1 MHKMKFLEEY
11 LDIEVPIIM
20 APMFLVSNVN
30 MLTEAMKSGIA
41 GVIPSL
47 NYLTGKE
54 LEQALAELNDFRHS
68 PENHGT
74 YGINLIVQNTNKR
87 MERDLEICLK
97 MKVPFYITSLG
108 NPEKVLKQARTYG
121 AKVFSDVTNLKHA
134 QRVYEQGVDGFVAVG
149 SGAGGHAGP
158 YPNQLLI
165 PALKKYFPDMPV
177 IAAGGI
183 ANGKGILSMLALG
196 AVGVSLGTLFIAS
209 NEAGVSDEY
218 KKAIV
223 DSGMKDIIMTSR
235 LSGAPVSIINT
246 PFYRKLKEQDEEA
259 GPVSKNKLTK
269 LERLEEGISL
279 LEKSIQPGNYNNL
292 WVAGHAVELID
303 EIRPVKDIIDRLKEE
318 LKIAIENLS
327 DTVRSFGP

>member
-1 MHKMKFLEEY
+1 MSRQNQL
-11 LDIEVPIIM
+11 IELLGIEIPIIM

-30 MLTEAMKSGIA
+30 MVIEAMKSGIA

-54 LEQALAELNDFRHS
+54 LEKALEDLNDFKS
-68 PENHGT
+68 SNENHGS
-74 YGINLIVQNTNKR
+74 YGINLIVQSTNKR
-87 MERDLEICLK
+87 MEEDLKICVEK
-97 MKVPFYITSLG
+97 RVPFYITSLG
-108 NPEKVLKQARTYG
+108 NPEKVLEGARSYG
-121 AKVFSDVTNLKHA
+121 AKVFSDVTNIKHA
-134 QRVYEQGVDGFVAVG
+134 QRVYDLGVDGFIAVG

-158 YPNQLLI
+158 HPNQLLV
-165 PALKKYFPDMPV
+165 PALQKHFPDKPV

-183 ANGKGILSMLALG
+183 ASGKGILSMLALG

-223 DSGMKDIIMTSR
+223 DSEMKDIIMTSR

-246 PFYRKLKEQDEEA
+246 PFYRQLKEQDEKT
-259 GPVSKNKLTK
+259 GPVSKDKLTK
-269 LERLEEGISL
+269 LKRLEEGISM

-292 WVAGHAVELID
+292 WVAGHTVELID
-303 EIRPVKDIIDRLKEE
+303 EVKPVKEIIHRLKEE
-318 LKIAIENLS
+318 LINAINDIRKGGFS
-327 DTVRSFGP
+327 VD

>member
-1 MHKMKFLEEY
+1 MSRKNQL
-11 LDIEVPIIM
+11 IELLSIETPIIM

-30 MLTEAMKSGIA
+30 MVVEAMRSGIA

-54 LEQALAELNDFRHS
+54 LAQALDDLNEFKS
-68 PENHGT
+68 SNENRGS
-74 YGINLIVQNTNKR
+74 YGVNLIVQSTNIR
-87 MERDLEICLK
+87 MEEDLKICLEK
-97 MKVPFYITSLG
+97 KVPFYITSLG
-108 NPEKVLKQARTYG
+108 NPEKVVEQARTYG
-121 AKVFSDVTNLKHA
+121 AKVFCDVTNIRHA
-134 QRVYEQGVDGFVAVG
+134 QRVNEIGVDGFVAVG

-158 YPNQLLI
+158 YSNQLLV
-165 PALKKYFPDMPV
+165 PALQKHFPDKPV

-209 NEAGVSDEY
+209 TEARVSDEY

-223 DSGMKDIIMTSR
+223 DSGMKDIIMTAR

-246 PFYRKLKEQDEEA
+246 PFYRKLKEQDEKA
-259 GPVSKNKLTK
+259 GTASKNQMTK
-269 LERLEEGISL
+269 LERLEEGISM

-292 WVAGHAVELID
+292 WVAGHTVELID
-303 EIRPVKDIIDRLKEE
+303 EVRPVKDIINRLKEE
-318 LKIAIENLS
+318 LKVAIEE
-327 DTVRSFGP
+327 VREEDFFED

>member
-1 MHKMKFLEEY
+1 MSRQNQL
-11 LDIEVPIIM
+11 IELLGIEIPIIM

-30 MLTEAMKSGIA
+30 MVIEAMKSGIA

-54 LEQALAELNDFRHS
+54 LEKALEDLNDFKS
-68 PENHGT
+68 SNENHGS
-74 YGINLIVQNTNKR
+74 YGINLIVQSTNKR
-87 MERDLEICLK
+87 MEEDLRICVGK
-97 MKVPFYITSLG
+97 RVPFYITSLG
-108 NPEKVLKQARTYG
+108 NPEKVLEGARSYG
-121 AKVFSDVTNLKHA
+121 AKVFSDVTNIKHA
-134 QRVYEQGVDGFVAVG
+134 QRVYDLGVDGFIAVG

-158 YPNQLLI
+158 HPNQLLV
-165 PALKKYFPDMPV
+165 PALQKHFPDKPV

-183 ANGKGILSMLALG
+183 ASGKGILSMLALG

-223 DSGMKDIIMTSR
+223 DSEMKDIIMTSR

-246 PFYRKLKEQDEEA
+246 PFYRQLKEQDEKT
-259 GPVSKNKLTK
+259 GPVSKDKLTK
-269 LERLEEGISL
+269 LKRLEEGISM

-292 WVAGHAVELID
+292 WVAGHTVELID
-303 EIRPVKDIIDRLKEE
+303 EVKPVKEIIHRLKEE
-318 LKIAIENLS
+318 LINAINDIRKGGFS
-327 DTVRSFGP
+327 VD

>member
-1 MHKMKFLEEY
+1 MSRKNQLID
-11 LDIEVPIIM
+11 LLGIETPIIM

-30 MLTEAMKSGIA
+30 MVIEAMRSGIA

-54 LEQALAELNDFRHS
+54 LSQALDDLNDFKSS

-74 YGINLIVQNTNKR
+74 YGINLIVQSTNKR
-87 MERDLEICLK
+87 MEEDLKICVK
-97 MKVPFYITSLG
+97 NKVPFYITSLG
-108 NPEKVLKQARTYG
+108 NPEKVLEGARSYG
-121 AKVFSDVTNLKHA
+121 AKVFSDVTNIKHA
-134 QRVYEQGVDGFVAVG
+134 QRVYELGVDGFVAVG

-158 YPNQLLI
+158 HPNQLLV
-165 PALKKYFPDMPV
+165 PALQKHFPDKPV

-196 AVGVSLGTLFIAS
+196 AAGVSLGTLFIAS
-209 NEAGVSDEY
+209 TEASVSDEY
-218 KKAIV
+218 KKAII

-246 PFYRKLKEQDEEA
+246 PFYRKLKEQDEKA
-259 GPVSKNKLTK
+259 GPVSKDKLTK
-269 LERLEEGISL
+269 LERLEEGISM

-292 WVAGHAVELID
+292 WVAGHTVELID
-303 EIRPVKDIIDRLKEE
+303 EVRPVKEIIYRLKEE
-318 LKIAIENLS
+318 LKVAIEEIRELK
-327 DTVRSFGP
+327 F

>member
-11 LDIEVPIIM
+11 LEIEVPIIM

-30 MLTEAMKSGIA
+30 MLIEAMKSGIA

-54 LEQALAELNDFRHS
+54 LEQSLAELNDFRHS

-74 YGINLIVQNTNKR
+74 YGINLIVQSTNKR

-165 PALKKYFPDMPV
+165 PALKIHFPDMPV

-183 ANGKGILSMLALG
+183 ANGKGILSMLTLG

-246 PFYRKLKEQDEEA
+246 PFYRKLKEQDEKA
-259 GPVSKNKLTK
+259 GPVSKDKLTK

-292 WVAGHAVELID
+292 WVAGHTVELID

-318 LKIAIENLS
+318 LKIAIEEVRFMNLK
-327 DTVRSFGP
+327 

>member
-1 MHKMKFLEEY
+1 
-11 LDIEVPIIM
+11 M

-30 MLTEAMKSGIA
+30 MVIEAMKSGIA

-54 LEQALAELNDFRHS
+54 LEQALEDLNDFKS
-68 PENHGT
+68 SKENHGS
-74 YGINLIVQNTNKR
+74 YGVNLIVQSTNIR
-87 MERDLEICLK
+87 MEEDLRICVEK
-97 MKVPFYITSLG
+97 KVPFYITSLG
-108 NPEKVLKQARTYG
+108 NPEKVLEQARTYG

-134 QRVYEQGVDGFVAVG
+134 QRVYEIGVDGFVAVG

-158 YPNQLLI
+158 HPNQLLV
-165 PALKKYFPDMPV
+165 PALKKHFPDKPI

-183 ANGKGILSMLALG
+183 ANGNGILSMLALG

-223 DSGMKDIIMTSR
+223 NSGMKDIIMTSR

-246 PFYRKLKEQDEEA
+246 PFYRKLKEQDEKA
-259 GPVSKNKLTK
+259 GDISKDSLTK
-269 LERLEEGISL
+269 LERLEEGISML
-279 LEKSIQPGNYNNL
+279 KKSIQPGNYNNL
-292 WVAGHAVELID
+292 WVAGHTVELID
-303 EIRPVKDIIDRLKEE
+303 EVRPVKEIVYRLKEE
-318 LKIAIENLS
+318 LRIAIEEVRIMNL
-327 DTVRSFGP
+327 TLL